1 MNKERKMISE
11 INLIVITLN
20 IIKFIM
26 SIDIQIGNNLQ
37 SRLKMITIT
46 SIYGDNVKEHFP
58 LNSPSTEVV
67 NEMSLIAE
75 NFKKQNR
82 GNIQTKDS
90 LYYYRTFVP
99 KVSNEEGEQL
109 FLLIYTDSK
118 YPSSKID
125 KCFNEINKILSSPNA
140 FAFSLLSK
148 DTKNLINSIFFKY
161 EDGSKIEK
169 QVENKDNLIVGSI
182 IKSVDPLQ
190 KSSLQANSMSLNFD
204 SELKNG
210 GNEIKLHEDSP
221 INNNLSLNHISEESD
236 IKLTDLP
243 SNIKSTIVEND
254 GDMTAMFLQDNTVLL
269 KVNKWRKIKYLY
281 IILCLLLA
289 VSAYA
294 SIPLLWLIIIL

>member
-1 MNKERKMISE
+1 MISE

-58 LNSPSTEVV
+58 LNSQSTEVV

-161 EDGSKIEK
+161 EDGSKIE

-294 SIPLLWLIIIL
+294 SIPLLWLIIIKE

>member
-1 MNKERKMISE
+1 
-11 INLIVITLN
+11 
-20 IIKFIM
+20 M
-26 SIDIQIGNNLQ
+26 SIDLKIENNFQ
-37 SRLKMITIT
+37 TRLKMITIT

-58 LNSPSTEVV
+58 LNSPSTDVV

-75 NFKKQNR
+75 SFKKQNR
-82 GNIQTKDS
+82 GNIQTKEN

-99 KVSNEEGEQL
+99 KGNNDEGEQL
-109 FLLIYTDSK
+109 FILIYTDSK

-125 KCFNEINKILSSPNA
+125 KCFNEINKALASPNA

-148 DTKNLINSIFFKY
+148 DTKNLINAIFFKY
-161 EDGSKIEK
+161 EDGTKIEK
-169 QVENKDNLIVGSI
+169 VENKDNIICTGSL
-182 IKSVDPLQ
+182 IKSIDPLQ
-190 KSSLQANSMSLNFD
+190 KSSLQGNSMSLNFD

-243 SNIKSTIVEND
+243 TNIKSTIVEND
-254 GDMTAMFLQDNTVLL
+254 GDMTAMFLQDNTVLM

-281 IILCLLLA
+281 IVLCLLLA
-289 VSAYA
+289 IAAYA
-294 SIPLLWLIIIL
+294 SIPLLWIIINKKK